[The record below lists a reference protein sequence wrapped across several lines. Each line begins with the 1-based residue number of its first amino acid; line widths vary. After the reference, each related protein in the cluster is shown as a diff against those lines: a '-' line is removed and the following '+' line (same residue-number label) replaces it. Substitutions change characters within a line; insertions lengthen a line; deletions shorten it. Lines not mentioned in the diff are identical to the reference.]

1 MAALNAGSAQ
11 ASSMSSGTYAGIA
24 VGCVVVVALMI
35 GMACFMNKGK
45 GGGDDQKLAK
55 VLSLIHS
62 RNDQG
67 GERPS
72 AGFEHWQAVS
82 RPTPQFQ
89 PYMQSPP
96 PSSRGSVAGDRDRRP
111 SVQMNRMSSRPSV
124 VGQLR
129 PSMAPQQHY

>member
-1 MAALNAGSAQ
+1 
-11 ASSMSSGTYAGIA
+11 MSSGTYAGIA

-45 GGGDDQKLAK
+45 GGGDDHKLGK

-62 RNDQG
+62 RSAQA

-82 RPTPQFQ
+82 RPPQQFR
-89 PYMQSPP
+89 PYLPPP
-96 PSSRGSVAGDRDRRP
+96 PSSRGSVASGSSNGSAAGDHDRRP
-111 SVQMNRMSSRPSV
+111 SVQMHRIS
-124 VGQLR
+124 
-129 PSMAPQQHY
+129 APQQRPPVATLPPQLQHS